1 MKNSVFA
8 VVWEFCH
15 LETSGNPQPETGV
28 HVEST
33 SNVILSFL
41 TLVFN
46 VFSELVKAPTLAVIN
61 IVTIIIIQAVLGAS
75 SLCLPL

>member
-1 MKNSVFA
+1 MLLYAEVLK
-8 VVWEFCH
+8 FCH
-15 LETSGNPQPETGV
+15 LKTTGNPQPKTGL

-46 VFSELVKAPTLAVIN
+46 VFSELVRAPTLAVIN